1 MVFFFYENLFIW
13 VFIFGF
19 RDVRGSLIVCF
30 SRENNFEYM
39 IVRVFLVRVLLL
51 IFLNCLG
58 FIGLFFMDDI
68 IIENYFDI

>member
-1 MVFFFYENLFIW
+1 MVFFFYENLSIW

-19 RDVRGSLIVCF
+19 RDVRGSFIVRF